1 MRVSRE
7 LPAGRSS
14 AVPLQVDHV
23 AGGRTEGTSTIHCSD
38 IEGTELRVVVQEPP
52 ATDLSLETGGWYRF
66 DGIVRPDS
74 LDAQLLFPSGDRSVK
89 RIETPERQTP
99 PPPAELDDPWLIQLG
114 ASDELI
120 AVTVQPRPSDR
131 AESIRVDD
139 PGTFEI
145 GAVCFAYCD
154 RPGEATVYHRE
165 EPETRD
171 EQLLLEHVVEDL
183 SEAKGAT
190 LVTRGNDHAPLD
202 MLFHRLARA
211 SGGDVVPTGAER
223 VLDDCFHAIPESV
236 ATRTGADTLAD
247 VGDHPDTAANEIM
260 LSDHDIGVD
269 PVVWREDWEIDA
281 TALSDVSDPRMTDRD
296 YATLVEWYLGAEDG
310 PVDPARLASCLKAYA
325 SSDLDLLCAA
335 VADGAMDR
343 YGCPRLSGRLPK
355 Q

>member
-14 AVPLQVDHV
+14 AVPLQIDHITDDR
-23 AGGRTEGTSTIHCSD
+23 AEGTSIIHCTD
-38 IEGTELRVVVQEPP
+38 IEGTELRVAVQELS
-52 ATDLSLETGGWYRF
+52 ATNLSLETGGWYRF
-66 DGIVRPDS
+66 DGVVRPDS
-74 LDAQLLFPSGDRSVK
+74 LDAQLLFPSGDRSVE

-99 PPPAELDDPWLIQLG
+99 PPPVELDDPWLIQLD

-131 AESIRVDD
+131 TARIRVDD

-223 VLDDCFHAIPESV
+223 VFDDCFHAIPESV
-236 ATRTGADTLAD
+236 GIRTGADTLAD
-247 VGDHPDTAANEIM
+247 LGDHPDTATNHVM
-260 LSDHDIGVD
+260 LNDHDVEVD
-269 PVVWREDWEIDA
+269 PAVWREDREIDA

-325 SSDLDLLCAA
+325 SSDLGLLCAA
-335 VADGAMDR
+335 ATDGAMDR
-343 YGCPRLSGRLPK
+343 YGCPRLSGRLPE